1 MNNDD
6 TSVAA
11 EPPPI
16 RQPIRNFDELYNAAC
31 AVNSTFQAWI
41 ESFFVSDLPSTIFLY
56 FDDHQSTDNLK
67 RQLHFEHFHGVVS
80 RGPVKHPERSI
91 AKVLHK
97 RRSLPSF
104 FCSMSE
110 AI

>member
-1 MNNDD
+1 M
-6 TSVAA
+6 
-11 EPPPI
+11 EPCYECCSRAPPI
-16 RQPIRNFDELYNAAC
+16 RQPIHNFDELYNAAC

-56 FDDHQSTDNLK
+56 FDDHQNTDNLK
-67 RQLHFEHFHGVVS
+67 HQLHFEQFHGLVT

-97 RRSLPSF
+97 RRSALICLISV
-104 FCSMSE
+104 
-110 AI
+110 AIM